1 MAVAGWLTARAR
13 LAGMAGCIMNSMEEE
28 GEIHSQI
35 TRKCKKFTGHAR
47 LHGTGAHLDLA
58 WTSFSPWTSVD

>member
-1 MAVAGWLTARAR
+1 
-13 LAGMAGCIMNSMEEE
+13 MEEE

-35 TRKCKKFTGHAR
+35 TRKYKKFTGHAR